1 MNTALKT
8 TYTYVCIPA
17 DVVAA
22 AVTRSVINKKHIKD
36 YKVRVHHRIGDI
48 DENIVSSNAILSG
61 LDSWYTLCK
70 ESGRESEPTLYFVK
84 TLTKYEDEKFLKE
97 ELTVDEILELLPTVE
112 AYRLNIEAADK
123 YAAHC
128 RDVVLYDAEEPIT
141 TRSNMEEYLEH
152 YNMHLQTHNVMELVC
167 KQPSVRLED
176 LLSTKFIHKTFS
188 SCILTGTC
196 FHEPGAQA
204 DVTEYIDYISDYL
217 QHLETNINLHKD
229 DESNGSLK
237 GYVSM
242 FGTGIKIPVI
252 LDHAFSVTVTEV
264 IAKWICGDKEA
275 EYEILYSIAENNHK
289 VAMLMCIEKS
299 LKHIVEPD
307 YTSYDEC
314 RVRLELPSPILMSWL
329 KVNDPEAYDSLQEE
343 LQL

>member
-1 MNTALKT
+1 MHT
-8 TYTYVCIPA
+8 TYTYICIPA
-17 DVVAA
+17 DIIAA
-22 AVTRSVINKKHIKD
+22 AVTRSIVNKEHIKD
-36 YKVRVHHRIGDI
+36 YKVRVHHRIGDL

-97 ELTVDEILELLPTVE
+97 ELTVDEILDLLPTVD
-112 AYRLNIEAADK
+112 AYVLNMEEADK
-123 YAAHC
+123 HAARC
-128 RDVVLYDAEEPIT
+128 RDIVLYDAEERIT

-152 YNMHLQTHNVMELVC
+152 YNLQLQSHNVMELIYS
-167 KQPSVRLED
+167 QPSIKLED
-176 LLSTKFIHKTFS
+176 LLSTKFVHKPFNT
-188 SCILTGTC
+188 CLLTNTC

-204 DVTEYIDYISDYL
+204 DVTEYIDYIGDYL
-217 QHLETNINLHKD
+217 QRLETSINLHKEA
-229 DESNGSLK
+229 ESGDSLK

-242 FGTGIKIPVI
+242 FGTGIKIPVM
-252 LDHAFSVTVTEV
+252 LDHAFSVTDTEV
-264 IAKWICGDKEA
+264 IAKWIQGDKEA

-289 VAMLMCIEKS
+289 VAQLMCIEKA

-307 YTSYDEC
+307 YTSYEDC
-314 RVRLELPSPILMSWL
+314 RARIELPSPILLTWF
-329 KVNDPEAYDSLQEE
+329 KENHPEAYEDLIED